1 MRLARSVVLG
11 AAIVAFAAPP
21 AGASTPA
28 AGRTVRGAATGS
40 IGIRL
45 VDAPV
50 SAREDPRARVYIV
63 DHLNPGTVIT
73 RRIEISNTTASTARI
88 ALYPAAASIDKGSF
102 LGGAGHAVND
112 LSTWT
117 AIAPSEPDVP
127 ADGKLMATV
136 TITVPADA
144 APGEQYGVIWAEA
157 RSADSGG
164 GGVTQVSRVGIRL
177 YVSVGPGGA
186 PAANF
191 SIDSLTAERSASG
204 EPTVVASVHN
214 TGGRALDMN
223 GSLELKGGP
232 GGLSAGPF
240 PASLGTTLAIG
251 ATEPVTIVLDKALP
265 AGPWDARITLKS
277 GLVEQSASAIITF
290 PATGSAAAVA
300 TNAKKSGLPKT
311 ALALVGA
318 GVVLVLALIAFR
330 RRASGPVRSRAMLR
344 EAGLAGPVPAGAV
357 VDLRPTV
364 LICDD
369 EPDIRLLY
377 RQVMEA
383 TGAIVVEAG
392 NGEECLTIAETL
404 RPDLVLLDLVLP
416 GKSGLD
422 VLVELRR
429 WYPLTPVVV
438 MSGVLSGPAL
448 DQSRELG
455 AAEGIEKLGLVA
467 RIPELVERY
476 RHTAA

>member
-1 MRLARSVVLG
+1 MSTPPRSPIPSSRPVDVGRPVQPTATPNRSATLARGILAALALIAVV
-11 AAIVAFAAPP
+11 AAP
-21 AGASTPA
+21 AAASTPA
-28 AGRTVRGAATGS
+28 PAQVLRAAATGS

-50 SAREDPRARVYIV
+50 SAKDDPRVRVYIV
-63 DHLNPGTVIT
+63 DHLNPGTVIN
-73 RRIEISNTTASTARI
+73 RRIEISNTTASSARI
-88 ALYPAAASIDKGSF
+88 ALYPAAATIDNGSF

-117 AIAPSEPDVP
+117 AVVPADPDVP
-127 ADGKLMATV
+127 PGGKLMATA

-191 SIDSLTAERSASG
+191 SIDSLTAERSPSG

-223 GSLELKGGP
+223 GSLDLKAGP

-251 ATEPVTIVLDKALP
+251 ATEPVTIALDKALP
-265 AGPWDARITLKS
+265 AGPWDAWITLRS
-277 GLVEQSASAIITF
+277 GLVEQSASATITF

-300 TNAKKSGLPKT
+300 TNSKKSALPKT
-311 ALALVGA
+311 ALALVGVGA
-318 GVVLVLALIAFR
+318 VLALALISFRR
-330 RRASGPVRSRAMLR
+330 RRASGPRSA
-344 EAGLAGPVPAGAV
+344 
-357 VDLRPTV
+357 
-364 LICDD
+364 
-369 EPDIRLLY
+369 
-377 RQVMEA
+377 
-383 TGAIVVEAG
+383 
-392 NGEECLTIAETL
+392 
-404 RPDLVLLDLVLP
+404 
-416 GKSGLD
+416 
-422 VLVELRR
+422 
-429 WYPLTPVVV
+429 
-438 MSGVLSGPAL
+438 
-448 DQSRELG
+448 
-455 AAEGIEKLGLVA
+455 VA
-467 RIPELVERY
+467 RGDVVGS
-476 RHTAA
+476 

>member
-1 MRLARSVVLG
+1 LALIAVV
-11 AAIVAFAAPP
+11 AAPAAASSP
-21 AGASTPA
+21 AP
-28 AGRTVRGAATGS
+28 RILPAATGS

-50 SAREDPRARVYIV
+50 GAKDDPRARVYIV

-88 ALYPAAASIDKGSF
+88 ALYPSAASIDQGSF
-102 LGGAGHAVND
+102 LGGAGHTVND

-127 ADGKLMATV
+127 AGGKLMATV
-136 TITVPADA
+136 TITVPGNA

-186 PAANF
+186 LAANF
-191 SIDSLTAERSASG
+191 TIDSLMAERSASG

-214 TGGRALDMN
+214 IGGRALDMN
-223 GSLELKGGP
+223 GSLELRGGP
-232 GGLSAGPF
+232 SGLSAGPF

-251 ATEPVTIVLDKALP
+251 AIEQVTIALDKALP

-277 GLVEQSASAIITF
+277 GLVERSAGATITF
-290 PATGSAAAVA
+290 PANGSADAVA
-300 TNAKKSGLPKT
+300 TNSKKSGLPKT

-318 GVVLVLALIAFR
+318 GVVLALALIGFR
-330 RRASGPVRSRAMLR
+330 RRRAPRPVRKAVVLR
-344 EAGLAGPVPAGAV
+344 ETRLVAEPAPTGAV

-383 TGAIVVEAG
+383 TGAIVVESA
-392 NGEECLTIAETL
+392 NGEDCLTIAETL

-429 WYPLTPVVV
+429 RYPLTPVVV

-448 DQSRELG
+448 DRSRELG
-455 AAEGIEKLGLVA
+455 AAETIEKLGLVA
-467 RIPELVERY
+467 RIPELVDRY
-476 RHTAA
+476 RQTAA

>member
-1 MRLARSVVLG
+1 LAVIAVLASP
-11 AAIVAFAAPP
+11 AA
-21 AGASTPA
+21 ASTPA
-28 AGRTVRGAATGS
+28 PARVLPAPASGS

-50 SAREDPRARVYIV
+50 SAKDDRRARVYIV

-73 RRIEISNTTASTARI
+73 RRIEVSNTTASTARI
-88 ALYPAAASIDKGSF
+88 ALYPAAATIDNGSF

-112 LSTWT
+112 LSSWT
-117 AIAPSEPDVP
+117 AVTPAEPAVP
-127 ADGKLMATV
+127 AGGKLMATA
-136 TITVPADA
+136 TITVPVDA

-191 SIDSLTAERSASG
+191 SIDSLTAQRSPSG

-223 GSLELKGGP
+223 GSLDLKGGP

-251 ATEPVTIVLDKALP
+251 ATEPVTIALDQALP
-265 AGPWDARITLKS
+265 AGPWEARITLKS
-277 GLVEQSASAIITF
+277 GLVEQSTSATITF
-290 PATGSAAAVA
+290 PATGSAAAVV
-300 TNAKKSGLPKT
+300 THSKKSGVAKT

-318 GVVLVLALIAFR
+318 GAVAGLALIAFR
-330 RRASGPVRSRAMLR
+330 RRSSRPAKGPATLR
-344 EAGLAGPVPAGAV
+344 EADLVAEPGLAGAV
-357 VDLRPTV
+357 VDPPTRV

-377 RQVMEA
+377 REVMEA
-383 TGAIVVEAG
+383 AGAMVVEAADG
-392 NGEECLTIAETL
+392 DECLTVAETV

-416 GKSGLD
+416 GQRGLD
-422 VLVELRR
+422 VLVQLRQR
-429 WYPLTPVVV
+429 YPLTSVVV
-438 MSGVLSGPAL
+438 MSGSLSGRSL
-448 DQSRELG
+448 DRSRELG
-455 AAEGIEKLGLVA
+455 AADAIEKLGLVA
-467 RIPELVERY
+467 RIPELVTRY
-476 RHTAA
+476 GHSAA

>member
-1 MRLARSVVLG
+1 MIAVV
-11 AAIVAFAAPP
+11 ATP

-28 AGRTVRGAATGS
+28 GARVPPAAATGS

-50 SAREDPRARVYIV
+50 RAKDDPRARLYIV

-73 RRIEISNTTASTARI
+73 RRIEISNTAPSSARI

-117 AIAPSEPDVP
+117 AVAPAEPDVP
-127 ADGKLMATV
+127 PGGKLMATV
-136 TITVPADA
+136 TISVPADA

-204 EPTVVASVHN
+204 EPTVVASVRN

-240 PASLGTTLAIG
+240 PASLGTTLGIG
-251 ATEPVTIVLDKALP
+251 ATEPVTIALDKALP

-277 GLVEQSASAIITF
+277 GLVEQSASATITF
-290 PATGSAAAVA
+290 PATGSAAPVA
-300 TNAKKSGLPKT
+300 ASSKKSGVPTT

-318 GVVLVLALIAFR
+318 GLAMMLALIAFR
-330 RRASGPVRSRAMLR
+330 RRL
-344 EAGLAGPVPAGAV
+344 
-357 VDLRPTV
+357 
-364 LICDD
+364 
-369 EPDIRLLY
+369 
-377 RQVMEA
+377 
-383 TGAIVVEAG
+383 
-392 NGEECLTIAETL
+392 
-404 RPDLVLLDLVLP
+404 
-416 GKSGLD
+416 
-422 VLVELRR
+422 
-429 WYPLTPVVV
+429 
-438 MSGVLSGPAL
+438 
-448 DQSRELG
+448 
-455 AAEGIEKLGLVA
+455 
-467 RIPELVERY
+467 ERY
-476 RHTAA
+476 RHSSAG